1 MIKFYTIGVVD
12 MSVESRN
19 KVISLLESFHE
30 REQKIALLQYEL
42 MNFPQASSG
51 EVIDGMG
58 LGHGCELAP
67 HSGFVS
73 NKTLFIA
80 LNYQDRVEQINSETL
95 NDILNELTEVDR
107 VQSRLI
113 YYVSILAPQQ
123 KLVIRQ
129 FYFEGRSWEEIAKE
143 VKIALRTIH
152 KIKNKALD
160 KLAEFYDFSKIFQ

>member
-1 MIKFYTIGVVD
+1 
-12 MSVESRN
+12 MSAESRS

-30 REQKIALLQYEL
+30 REQKISLLKYEL
-42 MNFPQASSG
+42 INFPRASPG

-58 LGHGCELAP
+58 LGHSCELSP
-67 HSGFVS
+67 HSGYIS

-80 LNYQDRVEQINSETL
+80 LNYQDRAEQINGETL
-95 NDILNELTEVDR
+95 NDILDELGEVES
-107 VQSRLI
+107 VQNRLT

-123 KLVIRQ
+123 KKVIQR

-143 VKIALRTIH
+143 VKVSLRTVH

-160 KLAEFYDFSKIFQ
+160 KLAEFYDFSRAFL

>member
-1 MIKFYTIGVVD
+1 MIGVVD
-12 MSVESRN
+12 MSAESRS

-30 REQKIALLQYEL
+30 REQKISLLKYEL
-42 MNFPQASSG
+42 INFPRASPG

-58 LGHGCELAP
+58 LGHSCELSP
-67 HSGFVS
+67 HSGYIS

-80 LNYQDRVEQINSETL
+80 LNYQDRAEQINGETL
-95 NDILNELTEVDR
+95 NDILDELGEVES
-107 VQSRLI
+107 VQNRLT

-123 KLVIRQ
+123 KKVIQR

-143 VKIALRTIH
+143 VKVALRTVH

-160 KLAEFYDFSKIFQ
+160 KLAEFYDFSRAFL

>member
-1 MIKFYTIGVVD
+1 
-12 MSVESRN
+12 MSAESRN

-42 MNFPQASSG
+42 MNYPQASSS

-58 LGHGCELAP
+58 LGHSCELTP

-80 LNYQDRVEQINSETL
+80 LNYQDRVEQINSEIL
-95 NDILNELTEVDR
+95 NDILDELTEVDH
-107 VQSRLI
+107 VQRRLL

-123 KLVIRQ
+123 KLVIQR
-129 FYFEGRSWEEIAKE
+129 FYFEGHSWEEIAKE
-143 VKIALRTIH
+143 VKVALRTVH
-152 KIKNKALD
+152 KIKNRAFD
-160 KLAEFYDFSKIFQ
+160 KLAEFYDFSKAFQ

>member
-1 MIKFYTIGVVD
+1 MIGVVD
-12 MSVESRN
+12 MSAESRS

-30 REQKIALLQYEL
+30 REQKISLLKYEL
-42 MNFPQASSG
+42 INFPRASPG

-58 LGHGCELAP
+58 LGHSCELSP
-67 HSGFVS
+67 HSGYIS

-80 LNYQDRVEQINSETL
+80 LNYQDRAEQINGETL
-95 NDILNELTEVDR
+95 NDILDELGEVES
-107 VQSRLI
+107 VQNRLT

-123 KLVIRQ
+123 KKVIQR

-143 VKIALRTIH
+143 VKVSLRTVH

-160 KLAEFYDFSKIFQ
+160 KLAEFYDFSRAFL